1 MKYYSYIL
9 VRKDL
14 PHSVQVVQA
23 AHAAM
28 ETGFVAPKPSE
39 PVNFAVLGVKSEKH
53 LLECAIKLDELGIG
67 YEMFFEPDDERGYT
81 ALCTYPKWDRIT
93 EFKHL
98 RTL

>member
-9 VRKDL
+9 IRKDL

-28 ETGFVAPKPSE
+28 EAGFVAPKPSE
-39 PVNFAVLGVKSEKH
+39 PVNFAVLGVENEEQ
-53 LLECAIKLDELGIG
+53 LLHYAERLTKVGINF
-67 YEMFFEPDDERGYT
+67 EMFFEPDDERGYT
-81 ALCTYPKWDRIT
+81 ALCTYPKWDRIH
-93 EFKHL
+93 ELKNL